1 MGGPITI
8 TVEYGMRESY
18 MVLGGIG
25 GGGGGVRWDRRGGG
39 GGRWD
44 RRGGMVLGGIG
55 GGDGVRWDRRGRRWC

>member
-25 GGGGGVRWDRRGGG
+25 GGG
-39 GGRWD
+39 
-44 RRGGMVLGGIG
+44 MVLGGIG
-55 GGDGVRWDRRGRRWC
+55 GGGGGVRWDRRGRRWC